1 MGFDTAY
8 EAISEDTDTGHRWA
22 FGTGFTDPL
31 AGVDTTV
38 PAGVDGA
45 DLAAYC
51 LMLGDDALIMS
62 HRLQQWLA
70 RAPELEEDTALANI
84 ALDLLGQARLLL
96 TRAGTADGSERT
108 EDDYAFGRG
117 EREFRNVR
125 LAEVGD
131 ADFAGLIARLLVF
144 STWRLA
150 LLARLRSSADPVLAA
165 VAAQGVKELTYH
177 RDYAAQWVIR
187 LGDGTD
193 YSRERMRDGLA
204 ASRRWCLSCSSRLRS
219 SGGSPPPEWRWIRP
233 TCGPSV
239 ESVHRPGAR
248 RGGPRAAVRPPAW
261 RAYPGR
267 PGGTACTPRRW
278 ATCWPSC
285 RAWRGRCR
293 GRHGERRPVR
303 AGSSG
308 RPAVRARLPRTAADS
323 LARAREVAESVP
335 DPELPMLTLDDL
347 GILREV
353 TVDGERVIVSLTP
366 TYSGCPAMPRS
377 ARM

>member
-8 EAISEDTDTGHRWA
+8 EAISEGTDPGHRWA

-96 TRAGTADGSERT
+96 TRAGAADGSDRT

-125 LAEVGD
+125 LAEGSD
-131 ADFAGLIARLLVF
+131 ADFAGLVARLLAF

-150 LLARLRSSADPVLAA
+150 LLTRLRSSADPVLAA

-187 LGDGTD
+187 LGDGTE
-193 YSRERMRDGLA
+193 YSRERMLAGLA
-204 ASRRWCLSCSSRLRS
+204 AVAPLVPELFEASAVERRLVAV
-219 SGGSPPPEWRWIRP
+219 GI
-233 TCGPSV
+233 GPDPADVPCQAGRDVVHTEAMGYLLAELQSV
-239 ESVHRPGAR
+239 ARALPGAM
-248 RGGPRAAVRPPAW
+248 W
-261 RAYPGR
+261 
-267 PGGTACTPRRW
+267 
-278 ATCWPSC
+278 
-285 RAWRGRCR
+285 
-293 GRHGERRPVR
+293 
-303 AGSSG
+303 
-308 RPAVRARLPRTAADS
+308 
-323 LARAREVAESVP
+323 
-335 DPELPMLTLDDL
+335 
-347 GILREV
+347 
-353 TVDGERVIVSLTP
+353 
-366 TYSGCPAMPRS
+366 
-377 ARM
+377 